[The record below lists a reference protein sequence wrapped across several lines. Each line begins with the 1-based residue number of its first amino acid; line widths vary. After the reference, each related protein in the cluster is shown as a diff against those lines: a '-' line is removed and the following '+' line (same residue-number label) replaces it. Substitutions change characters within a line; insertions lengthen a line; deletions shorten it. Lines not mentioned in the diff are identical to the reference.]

1 MKLLQEIDIYSKL
14 SSVYTKDL
22 ILSDVP
28 MKEHTT
34 MRVGGNAD
42 FMVLADSIENIR
54 KSVDLLSSESIPFM
68 IMGNGSNLVFS
79 DDGYHGVI
87 IKFGPGLSKT
97 EVEGDIIT
105 AEAGASLASVANL
118 AMENSLTG
126 LEFASGIPGTIGGA
140 AYMNAGAFDSEM
152 KQVIIETLCIDREG
166 RFITL
171 RGDEHNFSYRHSRMQ
186 EEDLICL
193 KIKLKLNKG
202 DKEKI
207 KTRMNELNA
216 RRREKQPLNYPSA
229 GSVFKRPPGCF
240 AGKLIDDCGL
250 RGYRIGGAQ
259 VSDKHCGF
267 IINTGNATASD
278 VVALIK
284 HVQETVYNNS
294 GKLLE
299 LEVKIIG
306 G

>member
-1 MKLLQEIDIYSKL
+1 MQDIEIYNKLTTIFPRD
-14 SSVYTKDL
+14 V
-22 ILSDVP
+22 ILSGVS
-28 MKEHTT
+28 MKEYTT
-34 MRVGGNAD
+34 MKVGGKAD

-54 KSVDLLSSESIPFM
+54 KCVNLLSSQNVPFL
-68 IMGNGSNLVFS
+68 IMGNGSNLLFT
-79 DDGYHGVI
+79 DNGYHGVI
-87 IKFGPGLSKT
+87 IKIGPAISNT
-97 EVEGDIIT
+97 EVDGDIIT
-105 AEAGASLASVANL
+105 AEAGALLSSVANL

-126 LEFASGIPGTIGGA
+126 LEFAFGIPGTIGGA
-140 AYMNAGAFDSEM
+140 AYMNAGAYDGEM
-152 KQVIIETLCIDREG
+152 KQVIIESLCIDKEG
-166 RFITL
+166 RYITL

-186 EEDLICL
+186 DEDLICL
-193 KIKLKLNKG
+193 KVKLKLNRG
-202 DKEKI
+202 NKEEI
-207 KTRMNELNA
+207 KAKMAELSA
-216 RRREKQPLNYPSA
+216 RRREKQPLTYPSA
-229 GSVFKRPPGCF
+229 GSIFKRPPGAF

-278 VVALIK
+278 VLALIK
-284 HVQETVYNNS
+284 HVQETVYKNF

>member
-1 MKLLQEIDIYSKL
+1 MKLLQEIDIYSIL

-22 ILSDVP
+22 ILTNVP

-34 MRVGGNAD
+34 IRVGGKAD
-42 FMVLADSIENIR
+42 YMVMADSIENIR
-54 KSVDLLSSESIPFM
+54 KSVSMLSSLSIPFM
-68 IMGNGSNLVFS
+68 IMGNGSNIVFS

-87 IKFGPGLSKT
+87 IKIGAGLSRI
-97 EVEGDIIT
+97 EVDGDTIT
-105 AEAGASLASVANL
+105 AEAGASLAAVANL
-118 AMENSLTG
+118 AMENSLSG

-140 AYMNAGAFDSEM
+140 AYMNAGAFDGEM
-152 KQVIIETLCIDREG
+152 KQAIAETLCIDREG

-171 RGDEHNFSYRHSRMQ
+171 HGDEHNFSYRHSRMQ
-186 EEDLICL
+186 DEDLICL
-193 KIKLKLNKG
+193 KVKLKLNKG
-202 DKEKI
+202 DKETIRSK
-207 KTRMNELNA
+207 MNELNA

-229 GSVFKRPPGCF
+229 GSVFKRPPGCY

-267 IINTGNATASD
+267 IVNTGNATASD

-284 HVQETVYNNS
+284 HVQQTVYNNF

>member
-1 MKLLQEIDIYSKL
+1 VKLLQEIDIYSIL

-22 ILSDVP
+22 ILTNVP

-34 MRVGGNAD
+34 IRVGGKAD
-42 FMVLADSIENIR
+42 YMVMADSIENIR
-54 KSVDLLSSESIPFM
+54 KSVSMLSSLSIPFM
-68 IMGNGSNLVFS
+68 IMGNGSNIVFS

-87 IKFGPGLSKT
+87 IKIGAGLSRI
-97 EVEGDIIT
+97 EVDGDTIT
-105 AEAGASLASVANL
+105 AEAGASLAAVANL
-118 AMENSLTG
+118 AMENSLSG

-140 AYMNAGAFDSEM
+140 AYMNAGAFDGEM
-152 KQVIIETLCIDREG
+152 KQAIAETLCIDREG

-171 RGDEHNFSYRHSRMQ
+171 HGDEHNFSYRHSRMQ
-186 EEDLICL
+186 DEDLICL
-193 KIKLKLNKG
+193 KVKLKLNKG
-202 DKEKI
+202 DKETIRSK
-207 KTRMNELNA
+207 MNELNA

-229 GSVFKRPPGCF
+229 GSVFKRPPGCY

-267 IINTGNATASD
+267 IVNTGNATASD

-284 HVQETVYNNS
+284 HVQQTVYNNF

>member
-1 MKLLQEIDIYSKL
+1 MQEIDIYSIL

-22 ILSDVP
+22 ILTNVP

-34 MRVGGNAD
+34 IRVGGKAD
-42 FMVLADSIENIR
+42 YMVMADSIENIR
-54 KSVDLLSSESIPFM
+54 KSVSMLSSLSIPFM
-68 IMGNGSNLVFS
+68 IMGNGSNIVFS

-87 IKFGPGLSKT
+87 IKIGAGLSRI
-97 EVEGDIIT
+97 EVDGDTIT
-105 AEAGASLASVANL
+105 AEAGASLAAVANL
-118 AMENSLTG
+118 AMENSLSG

-140 AYMNAGAFDSEM
+140 AYMNAGAFDGEM
-152 KQVIIETLCIDREG
+152 KQVIAETLCIDREG

-171 RGDEHNFSYRHSRMQ
+171 HGDEHNFSYRHSRMQ
-186 EEDLICL
+186 DEDLICL
-193 KIKLKLNKG
+193 KVKLKLNKG
-202 DKEKI
+202 DKETIRSK
-207 KTRMNELNA
+207 MNELNA

-229 GSVFKRPPGCF
+229 GSVFKRPPGCY

-267 IINTGNATASD
+267 IVNTGNATASD

-284 HVQETVYNNS
+284 HVQQTVYNNF

>member
-1 MKLLQEIDIYSKL
+1 MKLLQEIDIYSIL

-22 ILSDVP
+22 ILTNVP

-34 MRVGGNAD
+34 IRVGGKAD
-42 FMVLADSIENIR
+42 YMVMADSIENIR
-54 KSVDLLSSESIPFM
+54 KSVSMLSSLSIPFM
-68 IMGNGSNLVFS
+68 IMGNGSNIVFS

-87 IKFGPGLSKT
+87 IKIGAGLSRI
-97 EVEGDIIT
+97 EVDGDTIT
-105 AEAGASLASVANL
+105 AEAGASLAAVANL
-118 AMENSLTG
+118 AMENSLSG

-140 AYMNAGAFDSEM
+140 AYMNAGAFDGEM
-152 KQVIIETLCIDREG
+152 KQVIAETLCIDREG

-171 RGDEHNFSYRHSRMQ
+171 HGDEHNFSYRHSRMQ
-186 EEDLICL
+186 DEDLICL
-193 KIKLKLNKG
+193 KVKLKLNKG
-202 DKEKI
+202 DKETIRSK
-207 KTRMNELNA
+207 MNELNA

-229 GSVFKRPPGCF
+229 GSVFKRPPGCY

-267 IINTGNATASD
+267 IVNTGNATASD

-284 HVQETVYNNS
+284 HVQQTVYNNF

>member
-1 MKLLQEIDIYSKL
+1 MQEIDIYSIL

-22 ILSDVP
+22 ILTNVP

-34 MRVGGNAD
+34 IRVGGKAD
-42 FMVLADSIENIR
+42 YMVMADSIENIR
-54 KSVDLLSSESIPFM
+54 KSVSMLSSLSIPFM
-68 IMGNGSNLVFS
+68 IMGNGSNIVFS

-87 IKFGPGLSKT
+87 IKIGAGLSRI
-97 EVEGDIIT
+97 EVDGDTIT
-105 AEAGASLASVANL
+105 AEAGASLAAVANL
-118 AMENSLTG
+118 AMENSLSG

-140 AYMNAGAFDSEM
+140 AYMNAGAFDGEM
-152 KQVIIETLCIDREG
+152 KQAIAETLCIDREG

-171 RGDEHNFSYRHSRMQ
+171 HGDEHNFSYRHSRMQ
-186 EEDLICL
+186 DEDLICL
-193 KIKLKLNKG
+193 KVKLKLNKG
-202 DKEKI
+202 DKETIRSK
-207 KTRMNELNA
+207 MNELNA

-229 GSVFKRPPGCF
+229 GSVFKRPPGCY

-267 IINTGNATASD
+267 IVNTGNATASD

-284 HVQETVYNNS
+284 HVQQTVYNNF